1 MTLEILRKKQTVD
14 LFLFPKEIFKRKF
27 HFCAEKYPVI
37 IYLFRFSN
45 KNTRK
50 KCKRCSK
57 LTIKTPERR

>member
-27 HFCAEKYPVI
+27 HFCEEKYPVI
-37 IYLFRFSN
+37 TYLFKFSN
-45 KNTRK
+45 DYARK
-50 KCKRCSK
+50 KCKRYSK